1 MERLFNLDPQL
12 IHDAVLLALAVFVM
26 FTFLSYL
33 LFNPARDFLKK
44 RQDKIKNDLDTAAVD
59 KADARK
65 LKEDYNAKI
74 QNINAEAEEI
84 LSQARQKALDNEAK
98 IIAEAKEEAARIL
111 SRANAQVE
119 LERKAAADDMKKEMI
134 ALASLMAEKAVAG
147 AVDAKVKDGREYTE
161 RNRGGHMAKV
171 AAKVYGDALFE
182 LAVEENRCDQFLE
195 EICAVENALDQ
206 NPQAETLI
214 CHPGI
219 GSEEKQD
226 FIEKCFK
233 GNVSDDMTG
242 FLQILVKKGR
252 FSERNAIFAYFT
264 AKVKEYKKIG
274 VALVTSPFELTA
286 EQKSKIEKRLLD
298 TTDYKKM
305 EITYREDKTLI
316 GGLVIRIGDRV
327 IDTSIKSRLEEL
339 RLQLMGIS
347 LEA

>member
-1 MERLFNLDPQL
+1 
-12 IHDAVLLALAVFVM
+12 
-26 FTFLSYL
+26 
-33 LFNPARDFLKK
+33 
-44 RQDKIKNDLDTAAVD
+44 
-59 KADARK
+59 
-65 LKEDYNAKI
+65 
-74 QNINAEAEEI
+74 
-84 LSQARQKALDNEAK
+84 
-98 IIAEAKEEAARIL
+98 
-111 SRANAQVE
+111 
-119 LERKAAADDMKKEMI
+119 
-134 ALASLMAEKAVAG
+134 
-147 AVDAKVKDGREYTE
+147 
-161 RNRGGHMAKV
+161 MAKV

-195 EICAVENALDQ
+195 EICAVENVLDQ
-206 NPQAETLI
+206 NPQAETLL

-264 AKVKEYKKIG
+264 
-274 VALVTSPFELTA
+274 SPFELTA
-286 EQKSKIEKRLLD
+286 EQKTKIEKRLLD